1 MSDPRMELS
10 ALSTSQVGLASQ
22 RTFIKRN
29 RLPRREIILAKF
41 QLIVS
46 DPKSKTSK
54 AASLEGT
61 KAQGLVGK
69 SIGEEV
75 DGKLLGLG
83 NVRLRITGGTGKD
96 GVPMRFDIQGAARKR
111 ALLSAGV
118 GYRPSDDGERQ
129 RKLIGGRGISEE
141 TLQINREIVSGDE
154 AVAEG
159 AKSCVLK

>member
-1 MSDPRMELS
+1 M
-10 ALSTSQVGLASQ
+10 
-22 RTFIKRN
+22 
-29 RLPRREIILAKF
+29 AKF

-61 KAQGLVGK
+61 KAQALVGK

-83 NVRLRITGGTGKD
+83 NVKLKITGGTDKD

-111 ALLSAGV
+111 AILTGGV
-118 GYRPSDDGERQ
+118 GYRPEVHGERQ
-129 RKLIGGRGISEE
+129 RRLVRGRTISEE
-141 TLQINREIVSGDE
+141 TLQVNSVIVSGAASVPE
-154 AVAEG
+154 APKET
-159 AKSCVLK
+159 AKA